1 MVVTQKQP
9 PALISTSN
17 SNQIVSGP
25 QIIQGNQ
32 QIIAVSSNQPILM
45 NTPIKQGVHRVV
57 QQQQRPA
64 SQPVANNQ
72 TTQDDSKT
80 SVIKSNVVNVQKP
93 AQQPQMRQVITRQP
107 VMVGNTKIG
116 DREMVVNQPVTP
128 EVRILSCIFFY
139 IFITLLNKMIAIIK
153 YLQVIWTEY
162 LMWYT
167 YLKVGIKRIDCFV
180 LPLYNHLY
188 FCVISN
194 ISLKI
199 GWESFPP

>member
-64 SQPVANNQ
+64 SQPVATNQ

-128 EVRILSCIFFY
+128 EVRIMSCIFFY
-139 IFITLLNKMIAIIK
+139 IFITLLK
-153 YLQVIWTEY
+153 
-162 LMWYT
+162 
-167 YLKVGIKRIDCFV
+167 
-180 LPLYNHLY
+180 
-188 FCVISN
+188 
-194 ISLKI
+194 
-199 GWESFPP
+199 

>member
-1 MVVTQKQP
+1 
-9 PALISTSN
+9 
-17 SNQIVSGP
+17 
-25 QIIQGNQ
+25 
-32 QIIAVSSNQPILM
+32 M

-128 EVRILSCIFFY
+128 EVREYCHIFLY
-139 IFITLLNKMIAIIK
+139 ICYFIEI
-153 YLQVIWTEY
+153 E
-162 LMWYT
+162 
-167 YLKVGIKRIDCFV
+167 C
-180 LPLYNHLY
+180 
-188 FCVISN
+188 
-194 ISLKI
+194 
-199 GWESFPP
+199 